1 MVLVGRPYIYGLTLA
16 GEEGV
21 KHVLRSLLG
30 ELDLTLHLSGI
41 KSASPSDL
49 NRDILIQE

>member
-21 KHVLRSLLG
+21 KHVLRSMLG

-41 KSASPSDL
+41 TNASKSQL
-49 NRDILIQE
+49 NRDVLVQE

>member
-1 MVLVGRPYIYGLTLA
+1 MVLVGRPYIYGLTLG

-21 KHVLRSLLG
+21 KHVLRCLLG

-41 KSASPSDL
+41 PTVSQSLL
-49 NRDILIQE
+49 NRDVLIQE